1 MINAG
6 DTWSR
11 RGSWGA
17 FVAVYSVSLSACL
30 TNNVVRPGD
39 GDSGADSHVAHDSA
53 VNPSTDGGAPTG
65 GAMCVPTTAPA
76 CSDSLPQARMLYE
89 FQSAVA
95 PRTAGG
101 APAAGCYL
109 ATALVPLGAAFGY
122 GPTSMR
128 VVQTGA
134 TTGVMQLQSERSGAP
149 AYRIDLGFDSANAG
163 ALLEVRCPL
172 DGFSQGR
179 HRYAVRPDG
188 SIELHWLE
196 GDRVTGYLVFSR
208 CAPTASG
215 GCS

>member
-6 DTWSR
+6 DSGVR
-11 RGSWGA
+11 RGSWRV
-17 FVAVYSVSLSACL
+17 FVAVCSVSLSACL

-39 GDSGADSHVAHDSA
+39 GDSGADSSAAPDSA
-53 VNPSTDGGAPTG
+53 VNPPTG
-65 GAMCVPTTAPA
+65 GEMCAPTTAPA
-76 CSDSLPQARMLYE
+76 CSDRLPQARMLYE
-89 FQSAVA
+89 FQSAVP

-109 ATALVPLGAAFGY
+109 ATALVPLGSAFGY

-128 VVQTGA
+128 VVRTGA
-134 TTGVMQLQSERSGAP
+134 TTGVMQLQSERSDAP
-149 AYRIDLGFDSANAG
+149 AYRIDLGYDSANG
-163 ALLEVRCPL
+163 SALLDVRCPL

-188 SIELHWLE
+188 SIELHW
-196 GDRVTGYLVFSR
+196 VTDEQVYGYLVFSP